1 MGDQQRL
8 GVGLAGS
15 DVQEMDALP
24 VDLGDELGVGVE
36 PRLCGAP
43 VVLRAPV
50 LGKFLQIAKR
60 YAAGP
65 PSARQLA
72 GPAGAGEPVVQ
83 VVEVRLADLDAEKLN
98 VFAYLFSSSAG
109 LVPVKKAMNNGGRV
123 LS

>member
-1 MGDQQRL
+1 MGDQQRF

-36 PRLCGAP
+36 ARLGGAP
-43 VVLRAPV
+43 VVLRTPV

-72 GPAGAGEPVVQ
+72 APAGAGEPVVQ
-83 VVEVRLADLDAEKLN
+83 VVDVRLADLDAERLN
-98 VFAYLFSSSAG
+98 VLAHLFSSSAG
-109 LVPVKKAMNNGGRV
+109 QVLVKKSYG
-123 LS
+123 